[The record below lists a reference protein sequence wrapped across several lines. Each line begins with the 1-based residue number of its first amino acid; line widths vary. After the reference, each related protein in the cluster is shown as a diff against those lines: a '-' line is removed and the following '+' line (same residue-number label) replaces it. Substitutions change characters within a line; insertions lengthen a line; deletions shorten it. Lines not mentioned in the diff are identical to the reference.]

1 MRQPL
6 LPLMIA
12 ALLATACSPQDSA
25 AVPQAP
31 AAQAPAATQSAATSA
46 PEAKPAIEAAFREG
60 MPFADLRKQ
69 LLAAGWLPLR
79 DPMCRENV
87 GGTAEVCFALPEVES
102 CSGDGYCN
110 MHYANAAENRRISVT
125 TYGPYDKWDVPGQE
139 SALAVRSWKAAAL
152 PTAEAAAPACPSADF
167 DAFLKAFASDE
178 KIERAFTA
186 PLVKV
191 ADLGAGVDGTDSV
204 LRYDAGRDYAG
215 FNVVWRDGAYH
226 FAGPDGSVDKA
237 PLALQVEPQ
246 GEAARIVRYGYG
258 MSEGNSYRFEQR
270 NGCWVLTEDPE
281 PPSP

>member
-25 AVPQAP
+25 AV
-31 AAQAPAATQSAATSA
+31 AQAPAETAPTTPAATPA

-60 MPFADLRKQ
+60 MPFAELRKQ

-87 GGTAEVCFALPEVES
+87 GGTAEVCFELPEVES

-110 MHYANAAENRRISVT
+110 MHYAHAAENRRISVT
-125 TYGPYDKWDVPGQE
+125 TYGPYGKWNVPGEE
-139 SALAVRSWKAAAL
+139 SALAVRSWKASAL
-152 PTAEAAAPACPSADF
+152 PAPEAAAPACPSTDF

-191 ADLGAGVDGTDSV
+191 VELGGGEAGMDEVP
-204 LRYDAGRDYAG
+204 LYDAGADYDG
-215 FNVVWRDGAYH
+215 FNVVYRDGAFHY
-226 FAGPDGSVDKA
+226 ALPGGKVDA
-237 PLALQVEPQ
+237 SPLDLKVEAK
-246 GEAARIVRYGYG
+246 GDAREVRYDYG

-270 NGCWVLTEDPE
+270 NGCWTLTEDPE
-281 PPSP
+281 APSP

>member
-1 MRQPL
+1 MRHSVL
-6 LPLMIA
+6 SLVVVG
-12 ALLATACSPQDSA
+12 LLATACK
-25 AVPQAP
+25 PQAT
-31 AAQAPAATQSAATSA
+31 ASDAQADAGAAAPVAAAPAPE

-60 MPFADLRKQ
+60 MPFAELRKQ

-87 GGTAEVCFALPEVES
+87 GGTAEVCFELPEVES

-110 MHYANAAENRRISVT
+110 MHYANAAENRRLSVT
-125 TYGPYDKWDVPGQE
+125 TYGPYDKWNVAGEE

-152 PTAEAAAPACPSADF
+152 PAAEAAPACPSSDF

-178 KIERAFTA
+178 KVERAFTA

-191 ADLGAGVDGTDSV
+191 AELGGGVDGTDSV
-204 LRYDAGRDYAG
+204 LLYAASGDYAG
-215 FNVVWRDGAYH
+215 FNVVWRDGAFH
-226 FAGPDGSVDKA
+226 FAGPDGKADSA
-237 PLALQVEPQ
+237 PLELQVEPQ
-246 GEAARIVRYGYG
+246 GDAVRIVRYGYG

-270 NGCWVLTEDPE
+270 NGCWALTEDPE